1 MTIAVLVLYGIIF
14 QYHFINIK
22 RIWNGDMVKK
32 IHDNVKLSR
41 NLSYVKSNIS
51 AKQILYVRV
60 LHNIN
65 ATWKRPPFLNMFSK
79 NIAFT
84 SWKKSHLHVHAIF
97 ASERSFFVT
106 LYITDLFW
114 NMLQFLCQIFTMNKK
129 CKRTL
134 KL

>member
-1 MTIAVLVLYGIIF
+1 MTIAVLVLYGIMF

-22 RIWNGDMVKK
+22 EFEMEIWSKRYMITMN
-32 IHDNVKLSR
+32 R
-41 NLSYVKSNIS
+41 NLNYVKSNIS

-65 ATWKRPPFLNMFSK
+65 ATRKRPPFLNMFSK

-97 ASERSFFVT
+97 TSERSFFVT

-129 CKRTL
+129 CKRSL

>member
-1 MTIAVLVLYGIIF
+1 MTIAVLVLYGIMF
-14 QYHFINIK
+14 QYHFINKKEFEMEIWSK
-22 RIWNGDMVKK
+22 RYHVE
-32 IHDNVKLSR
+32 LSR

-84 SWKKSHLHVHAIF
+84 SWKNLICTYTQSLRVKEAFLLPFTLQIYF
-97 ASERSFFVT
+97 ETCCSFFVKF
-106 LYITDLFW
+106 LQWIKKARDL
-114 NMLQFLCQIFTMNKK
+114 
-129 CKRTL
+129 
-134 KL
+134 